1 MTSAVHLPADAERV
15 YRRLQGA
22 IAGNVIGAPA
32 SASGSGTTD
41 RRAIAV
47 LTQIMRPQ
55 SYRLPVVRLLP
66 DQACECAMAGLKRAV
81 QLALQI

>member
-22 IAGNVIGAPA
+22 IAGNAMSAPA
-32 SASGSGTTD
+32 SAPGTGTTD

-66 DQACECAMAGLKRAV
+66 DPSCERSVAGLKRAL
-81 QLALQI
+81 QLAP